1 MNTVRIPID
10 SAELDGE
17 LIIPPAAEMG
27 NQFAVVVSHGGRPDL
42 AGAIELNQQAHALMH
57 CKKKLTLIPGATHLF
72 EEPGTST
79 AADWFVQHL

>member
-1 MNTVRIPID
+1 MLSVNSRTGFAQISMNTVRIPID

-42 AGAIELNQQAHALMH
+42 AGAI
-57 CKKKLTLIPGATHLF
+57 
-72 EEPGTST
+72 
-79 AADWFVQHL
+79 D